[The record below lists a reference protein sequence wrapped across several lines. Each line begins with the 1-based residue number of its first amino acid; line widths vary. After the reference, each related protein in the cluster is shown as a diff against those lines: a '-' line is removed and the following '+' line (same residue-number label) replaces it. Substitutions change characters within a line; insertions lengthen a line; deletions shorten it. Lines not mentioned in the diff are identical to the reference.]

1 MRILDKVLIMNKRL
15 TPDARKTL
23 LLKAA
28 ISVAS
33 KGHYKHITRKQI
45 AEAAGT
51 SGPLVKHYLGP
62 MDKLGDVLMAYAV
75 ENRQLW
81 VLAQGII
88 AEDPIALAAPDELKD
103 KARGVLPW

>member
-1 MRILDKVLIMNKRL
+1 MNKRL
-15 TPDARKTL
+15 TPDARKTM

-62 MDKLGDVLMAYAV
+62 MTELSDLLMNYAV
-75 ENRQLW
+75 KNAHLK
-81 VLAQGII
+81 VIAQGLVACDRI
-88 AEDPIALAAPDELKD
+88 AQLAPEALKN
-103 KARGVLPW
+103 KARSKFIW